1 MSTRIQRIAAWLALG
16 GLAACGSIAASAQA
30 AWNGGGTEAVGQST
44 SAPMPGST
52 VSSTEVYNG
61 AVAAAHAS
69 GTEAIGQSTGAPA
82 MASKVSDT
90 DVYNGAVAAAHP
102 SGTEAIG
109 QSTSLPMPGTTH

>member
-1 MSTRIQRIAAWLALG
+1 MSTRTQRIAAILALG
-16 GLAACGSIAASAQA
+16 GLAAFGSATASAQA
-30 AWNGGGTEAVGQST
+30 AWDGGGSEAVGQST
-44 SAPMPGST
+44 SAPMLSST

-82 MASKVSDT
+82 MVSKVSDT
-90 DVYNGAVAAAHP
+90 DVYSGAVAAAHP

-109 QSTSLPMPGTTH
+109 QSTAMPMPGTMH